1 MQTSTIGPVR
11 PQERIQTIDII
22 RGIALFGILTIG
34 FTVDNGANAPWW
46 PGRSGFADQ
55 FVYWSFRFFVDD
67 KFQNIYCFLF
77 GLGFAILMQRA
88 AARNSL
94 FWPVFI
100 WRMIL
105 LYLIG
110 AVLNILTAYPVVI
123 LDYAMAGILLLLF
136 WKIPV
141 KLLPILAI
149 LFALLPWTRN
159 TIIELK
165 KEKLIENRNLNIKV
179 DTSILDHYTGIYQF
193 TRDSWLAVIRK
204 DDSLFLETRQGNTYL
219 KPLSEKDFL
228 DVNNNFVNSFSRNA
242 NDRIYQS
249 AIVEGNIYCMKRED
263 MELQEG
269 RRQIAQQYARL
280 NYDEGKQINYVRFV
294 KNNAGEF
301 ASNFK
306 RWFWHGFFWNR
317 FLTSQNYIGIVL
329 TLFLLGLY
337 AGKRN
342 IFYDIPG
349 NRSFIRKA
357 MFWGLLLG
365 SICILITLGKDV
377 SRYIVGEKWGPL
389 KLIWN
394 AFIFLSWKLGAI
406 FMSIG
411 IVAFLTLQLEKKTW
425 RKRLAFLSPV
435 GRMGLTNYILQA
447 LATILIFSNLG
458 LSLSGKFGG
467 FYGLLLAI
475 PVCVFIALISR
486 LWFNYFKYGPFEW
499 LWRSLTYLKFQPM
512 RLKRIDDKKG
522 W

>member
-1 MQTSTIGPVR
+1 MQTSTIGPVQL
-11 PQERIQTIDII
+11 QERIQTIDII

-100 WRMIL
+100 WRMVL

-110 AVLNILTAYPVVI
+110 AVLNILTGYPVVI
-123 LDYAMAGILLLLF
+123 LDYAMVGILLLLF

-159 TIIELK
+159 TSIELK
-165 KEKLIENRNLNIKV
+165 KEKLLENKNLNIKV
-179 DTSILDHYTGIYQF
+179 DTLILDHYTGIYKF
-193 TRDSWLAVIRK
+193 AEDSWLAVIRK
-204 DDSLFLETRQGNTYL
+204 DDSLFLETRRGNRYL

-228 DVNNNFVNSFSRNA
+228 DEGNNFINSFSREA
-242 NDRIYQS
+242 NDKIYQS
-249 AIVEGNIYCMKRED
+249 IIADGNIYRMKRED

-269 RRQIAQQYARL
+269 RRQIAQQYARI
-280 NYDEGKQINYVRFV
+280 NYDEEKHISYFHFV

-301 ASNFK
+301 AGNFK
-306 RWFWHGFFWNR
+306 RWFWHGYFWSN

-337 AGKRN
+337 AGKRK

-349 NRSFIRKA
+349 NRSFIRKV

-365 SICILITLGKDV
+365 FICILIALGKDV
-377 SRYIVGEKWGPL
+377 SRYIVGEKWVPL

-394 AFIFLSWKLGAI
+394 ALIFLSWKLGAI
-406 FMSIG
+406 FMAIG
-411 IVAFLTLQLEKKTW
+411 IVAFLTLQLEKETW

-435 GRMGLTNYILQA
+435 GRMGLTNYIL
-447 LATILIFSNLG
+447 LAVAVVLIQSNLG
-458 LSLSGKFGG
+458 LGLSGKYGG
-467 FYGLLLAI
+467 FYGLLIAT
-475 PVCVFIALISR
+475 PVCILIALLSR
-486 LWFNYFKYGPFEW
+486 WWFTHFRIGPFER

-512 RLKRIDDKKG
+512 RLVKLKEKVN
-522 W
+522 